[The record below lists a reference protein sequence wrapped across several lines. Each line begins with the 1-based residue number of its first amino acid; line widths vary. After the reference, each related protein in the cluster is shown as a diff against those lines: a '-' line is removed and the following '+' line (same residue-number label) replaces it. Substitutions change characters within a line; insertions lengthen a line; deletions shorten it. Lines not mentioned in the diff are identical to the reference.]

1 MRLEIVSLFPAICAG
16 PLSESIMG
24 RAQRE
29 GLVDLKLVNLRD
41 YAHDRRQ
48 SVDDSPYGG
57 GAGMVLRVEPLF
69 ECIESLLDDDAHVVL
84 MTPQGRPFNQATA
97 RRLATKKHLILVC
110 GHYEGIDERA
120 RQALIDEELSLG
132 DYVLTNGAIAAVV
145 VSDAVIRLLPGALG
159 SDESSDDESFGRE
172 PLLEY
177 PQYTRPV
184 VFRNM
189 KVPDVLLSGNH
200 EEIRKWRQEQRVIRT
215 AGRRP
220 DLLRQHMET
229 GEVNGNKKECN

>member
-1 MRLEIVSLFPAICAG
+1 MRLEIVSLFPAICAA
-16 PLSESIMG
+16 PLNESIIG

-29 GLVDLKLVNLRD
+29 GLVEIKLVNLRD

-69 ECIESLLDDDAHVVL
+69 DCIEALLDDDAHVVL
-84 MTPQGRPFNQATA
+84 MTPQGRPFTQAAA
-97 RRLATKKHLILVC
+97 RRLATKKHLIVVC

-120 RQALIDEELSLG
+120 RQCLIDEELSLG

-145 VSDAVIRLLPGALG
+145 LADAVIRLLPGVLG
-159 SDESSDDESFGRE
+159 SDESSDEESFGQE

-177 PQYTRPV
+177 PQYTRPAQY
-184 VFRNM
+184 RGM
-189 KVPDVLLSGNH
+189 KVPELLLSGNH
-200 EEIRKWRQEQRVIRT
+200 EEISKWRQEQRVIRT

-220 DLLRQHMET
+220 DLLRQYMET
-229 GEVNGNKKECN
+229 GEDNENKNERD